1 MAATATRSLKISA
14 QALKVLLEL
23 TIRRRRSYL
32 ELIRAKK
39 RPLGLGVEG
48 DVADLV
54 HDEQRDPRQALKLV
68 VEAPGALGGAEAVDP
83 LVRGG
88 EGHQLDAPRGGHA
101 ERDRQVRLGG
111 WAARG
116 R

>member
-1 MAATATRSLKISA
+1 
-14 QALKVLLEL
+14 
-23 TIRRRRSYL
+23 
-32 ELIRAKK
+32 
-39 RPLGLGVEG
+39 
-48 DVADLV
+48 
-54 HDEQRDPRQALKLV
+54 
-68 VEAPGALGGAEAVDP
+68 
-83 LVRGG
+83 VRGG